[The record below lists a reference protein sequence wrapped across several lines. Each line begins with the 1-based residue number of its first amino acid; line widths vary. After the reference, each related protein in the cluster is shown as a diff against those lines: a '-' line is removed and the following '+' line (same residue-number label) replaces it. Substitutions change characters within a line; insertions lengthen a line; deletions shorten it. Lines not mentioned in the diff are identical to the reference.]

1 MRSELSDQHSKA
13 DGDIKMNLPVH
24 ARMMPT

>member
-1 MRSELSDQHSKA
+1 MRSELSEQHSKA
-13 DGDIKMNLPVH
+13 DGDIKMSVPVQ